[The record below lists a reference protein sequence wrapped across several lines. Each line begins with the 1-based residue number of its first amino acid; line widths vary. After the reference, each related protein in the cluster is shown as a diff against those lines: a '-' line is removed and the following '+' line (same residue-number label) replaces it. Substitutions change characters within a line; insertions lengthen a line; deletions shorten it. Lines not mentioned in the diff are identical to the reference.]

1 MTSMPAATIAS
12 RIWPY
17 AERSI
22 ERLLAVAFDELDEAG
37 RTWRPDAPDTNSVLT
52 LVNHT
57 ISNAEDNL
65 LGTIA
70 GLDVTYH
77 RQADFDAPET
87 DPAAIRGR
95 WARVRTGFEAALH
108 TLDDAHLFAGVEHP
122 RRGTVTRFDTLLVV
136 TRHAA
141 EHLAHA
147 ELTRDLYRA
156 HLAKSGGGR

>member
-1 MTSMPAATIAS
+1 MTSLAQRM
-12 RIWPY
+12 WPY
-17 AERSI
+17 AGRTVD
-22 ERLLAVAFDELDEAG
+22 RLLVVAFDELDGAG
-37 RTWRPDAPDTNSVLT
+37 RAWRPDAPGANSVLT

-65 LGTIA
+65 VGTVA
-70 GLDVTYH
+70 GLDVAYH

-87 DPAAIRGR
+87 DPAAVRAR
-95 WARVRTGFEAALH
+95 WARIRDVFEAALP
-108 TLDDAHLFAGVEHP
+108 TLDDARMLETVQHP
-122 RRGTVTRFDTLLVV
+122 RRGRVTRFDTLVVV

-156 HLAKSGGGR
+156 AHPAEASR

>member
-1 MTSMPAATIAS
+1 MTSTPSTAA
-12 RIWPY
+12 RLWPY
-17 AERSI
+17 ARRSI
-22 ERLLAVAFDELDEAG
+22 ERLIAVAFDELDEVG
-37 RTWRPDAPDTNSVLT
+37 RAWRPNAPGANDVLT

-70 GLDVTYH
+70 GLDVAYQ
-77 RQADFDAPET
+77 RQADFDAPEA
-87 DPAAIRGR
+87 DPAIVRAR
-95 WARVRTGFEAALH
+95 WDGVSAAFEAALPH
-108 TLDDAHLFAGVEHP
+108 LDDQRLFEEITHP
-122 RRGTVTRFDTLLVV
+122 RRGTITRFDALVVV

-156 HLAKSGGGR
+156 HAGIEAAR

>member
-1 MTSMPAATIAS
+1 MTSMPGTPALAT
-12 RIWPY
+12 RLWPY
-17 AERSI
+17 AARSI
-22 ERLLAVAFDELDEAG
+22 ERLLAAAFDELDANG
-37 RTWRPDAPDTNSVLT
+37 RAWRPDAPDANSVLT

-70 GLDVTYH
+70 GLDIAYD
-77 RQADFDAPET
+77 RQADFDKPET
-87 DPAAIRGR
+87 DPAAIRAR
-95 WARVRTGFEAALH
+95 WARVRTAFEAALP
-108 TLDDAHLFAGVEHP
+108 TLDDQRMLETVQHP
-122 RRGTVTRFDTLLVV
+122 RRGPVTRFDSLVVV

-156 HLAKSGGGR
+156 AHPAEASR

>member
-1 MTSMPAATIAS
+1 MTTPTTTPSMAA

-17 AERSI
+17 VARGI
-22 ERLLAVAFDELDEAG
+22 ERLIAVAFDELDEAG
-37 RTWRPDAPDTNSVLT
+37 RNWRPNVPDTNAVLT
-52 LVNHT
+52 LVSHT

-70 GLDVTYH
+70 GLDVRYD
-77 RQADFDAPET
+77 RQADFDAPAT
-87 DPAAIRGR
+87 DPAAIRARWGR
-95 WARVRTGFEAALH
+95 IRDAFEAALPR
-108 TLDDAHLFAGVEHP
+108 LDDASMVATVQHP
-122 RRGTVTRFDTLLVV
+122 RRGPTTRLDTLIVV

-156 HLAKSGGGR
+156 HVTRSAR

>member
-1 MTSMPAATIAS
+1 MTSLAERM
-12 RIWPY
+12 WPY
-17 AERSI
+17 VGRTVD
-22 ERLLAVAFDELDEAG
+22 RLLVVAFDELNSAG
-37 RTWRPDAPDTNSVLT
+37 RAWRPAAPDANSVLT

-65 LGTIA
+65 IGTIA
-70 GLDVTYH
+70 GLDVAYN

-87 DPAAIRGR
+87 DPTAIRAR
-95 WARVRTGFEAALH
+95 WTRIREPFEAALPA
-108 TLDDAHLFAGVEHP
+108 LDDAWMLETVQHP
-122 RRGTVTRFDTLLVV
+122 RRGPVTRFDTLVVV

-156 HLAKSGGGR
+156 AHPAEASR